1 MEKFIKENVK
11 MLFQTLIIIL
21 ITSVISVSAAN
32 KMNANSIVYAN
43 SSNVGS
49 VQEALDTLYNSID
62 VATITP
68 VGSVLPY
75 MGMNAPENYLI
86 CDGSVY
92 NIVDY
97 QKLAEHIKNNFGS
110 YNYFGGDGETT
121 FAVPDLRG
129 EFLRGA
135 GTNSHANQGSGASVG
150 EHQDGTELLNQL
162 YTAHNGGQFRGV
174 SANGSVIR
182 SDINDDSKYGDLS
195 SFINQSSATNGYNS
209 GNSYTKLTTRPTNTS
224 VNYIIKVK

>member
-11 MLFQTLIIIL
+11 MLFQTIIIIL

-32 KMNANSIVYAN
+32 KMNANSIAYAN
-43 SSNVGS
+43 SSKVGS

-75 MGMNAPENYLI
+75 MGITAPENYLI

-150 EHQDGTELLNQL
+150 EHQDGTEHIHILSNSTYKHYVYWDSSLKAQKNQDSL
-162 YTAHNGGQFRGV
+162 IKSS
-174 SANGSVIR
+174 SANPG
-182 SDINDDSKYGDLS
+182 K
-195 SFINQSSATNGYNS
+195 QSSTAQVDTS
-209 GNSYTKLTTRPTNTS
+209 DLPVDSTIRYTSRPTNTS

>member
-1 MEKFIKENVK
+1 MANFIKENTK

-21 ITSVISVSAAN
+21 ITSVISVSATS
-32 KMNANSIVYAN
+32 KMNSNSIVYLN
-43 SSNVGS
+43 SDKVAS
-49 VQEALDTLYNSID
+49 VQDALDTLYDSID

-97 QKLAEHIKNNFGS
+97 QKLADHIKNNFGS

-135 GTNSHANQGSGASVG
+135 GTNSHANQGSGANVG
-150 EHQDGTELLNQL
+150 VHQDGTVQ
-162 YTAHNGGQFRGV
+162 
-174 SANGSVIR
+174 
-182 SDINDDSKYGDLS
+182 S
-195 SFINQSSATNGYNS
+195 SFESDNNKNIVTTVGSYLANSDKLFTGKLNAYTYATDKNNYYNGKIFTS
-209 GNSYTKLTTRPTNTS
+209 RPTNTS